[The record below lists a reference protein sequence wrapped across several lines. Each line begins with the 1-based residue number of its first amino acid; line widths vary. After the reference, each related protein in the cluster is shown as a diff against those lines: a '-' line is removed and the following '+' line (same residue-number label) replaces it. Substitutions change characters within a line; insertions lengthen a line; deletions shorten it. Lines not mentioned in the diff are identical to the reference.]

1 EVTLEKLSKLTAG
14 SSFLLYVTLL
24 AAVKVCLYKYNRN
37 HVVTVGGPPRGV
49 EAEYPEPAHVLAIVD
64 KIERGMSFRTLLLNV
79 KETVAEAYQFQNY
92 PLRDFVTDLEVG
104 DETQLQPQVLLAVK
118 DFHGDIPP
126 LKSDITLRFERVGAE
141 IRGVVDFDYGLF
153 SPDIIQQFTCDLPH
167 ILSLALQDTS
177 ASINEIS
184 ALTPAQQQQLL
195 SEWNNTSRHYP
206 ESHCVDELFALQVD
220 RVPEAV
226 AIIYDD
232 QHLTYSELNRRA
244 NQLAGYL
251 RMLGVGPEK
260 RVALYL

>member
-1 EVTLEKLSKLTAG
+1 MSIAADSSPVYDRKINSARQYWLRAISAGCGEALIPIDRPRMVHRPVEYPLTFTLSEVTLEKLSKLTAG

-24 AAVKVCLYKYNRN
+24 AAVKVCLYKYTRN

-153 SPDIIQQFTCDLPH
+153 SPDIIQQF
-167 ILSLALQDTS
+167 
-177 ASINEIS
+177 
-184 ALTPAQQQQLL
+184 
-195 SEWNNTSRHYP
+195 
-206 ESHCVDELFALQVD
+206 
-220 RVPEAV
+220 
-226 AIIYDD
+226 
-232 QHLTYSELNRRA
+232 
-244 NQLAGYL
+244 
-251 RMLGVGPEK
+251 
-260 RVALYL
+260 